1 MPLHNYVCT
10 SGHVEKDVYFS
21 SHNGGA
27 KKTKRCPKCKCKS
40 EIHFGSMGDFNRLM
54 STQGHNKV
62 VADPQTG
69 MFYENATDKKVK
81 LKALGLEEGN
91 KTTKEQIEAETYE
104 TKQKLEKQ
112 KDAVDTSGVLSANSL
127 DEIMDKVEWDKV
139 DRGASGDLNRN
150 VEDGY
155 GF

>member
-1 MPLHNYVCT
+1 
-10 SGHVEKDVYFS
+10 
-21 SHNGGA
+21 
-27 KKTKRCPKCKCKS
+27 
-40 EIHFGSMGDFNRLM
+40 M

-91 KTTKEQIEAETYE
+91 NPTKSQIEAETYDA
-104 TKQKLEKQ
+104 KQKLEKQ

>member
-40 EIHFGSMGDFNRLM
+40 EINFGSMGDFNRLM
-54 STQGHNKV
+54 STQGLNKV

-81 LKALGLEEGN
+81 LKSLGLEEGN
-91 KTTKEQIEAETYE
+91 NPTKSQIEVETYD
-104 TKQKLEKQ
+104 TNQRLE
-112 KDAVDTSGVLSANSL
+112 
-127 DEIMDKVEWDKV
+127 
-139 DRGASGDLNRN
+139 
-150 VEDGY
+150 
-155 GF
+155 